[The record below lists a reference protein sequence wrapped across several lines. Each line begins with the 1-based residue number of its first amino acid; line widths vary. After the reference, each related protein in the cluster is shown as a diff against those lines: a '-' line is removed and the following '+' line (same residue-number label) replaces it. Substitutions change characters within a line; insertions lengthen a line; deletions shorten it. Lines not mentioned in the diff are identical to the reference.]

1 MDIYEAIYLRR
12 DVREFIDRPVPDH
25 LLTKI
30 LDAAHHA
37 GSVGFMQP
45 WNFIVVRSPATKDR
59 VYQSFVTANVDGAQR
74 FSGERGELYK
84 SLKLEGIREAPINIA
99 VTCDHSR
106 GGPHTLGRNT
116 IPEMDIYSTCCAVQN
131 LWLAARA
138 EGIGVGWVSIL
149 DPNEVKKVLQIPSH
163 VTLVAYL
170 CVGYPVA
177 FLEKPLLEQVGW
189 RERLSLTEVV
199 PEERSPGAPHS
210 QNTED

>member
-12 DVREFIDRPVPDH
+12 DVREFTDQPVPDQ

-45 WNFIVVRSPATKDR
+45 WNFIVIRSQVTKEKI
-59 VYQSFVTANVDGAQR
+59 YQSFASANTDGAKR
-74 FSGERGELYK
+74 FSGDRGELYK

-116 IPEMDIYSTCCAVQN
+116 MPEMDIYSTCCAIQN

-149 DPNEVKKVLQIPSH
+149 DPIDVKSVLQIPRPI
-163 VTLVAYL
+163 TLVAYL

-177 FLEKPLLEQVGW
+177 FLPKPLLEQVGW
-189 RERLSLTEVV
+189 RDRLSLNEVIFLETW
-199 PEERSPGAPHS
+199 PQTDQPQQS
-210 QNTED
+210 DF

>member
-12 DVREFIDRPVPDH
+12 DVREFTDRPVPDQ

-45 WNFIVVRSPATKDR
+45 WNFIVIKSPATKEK
-59 VYQSFVTANVDGAQR
+59 VYQSFATANMDGARR
-74 FSGERGELYK
+74 FSGDRGELYK

-116 IPEMDIYSTCCAVQN
+116 MPEMDIYSTCCAIQN

-149 DPNEVKKVLQIPSH
+149 DPNEVKALLNIPDH

-177 FLEKPLLEQVGW
+177 FLTKPLLEQVGW
-189 RERLSLTEVV
+189 RDRLALEDVIFQESW
-199 PEERSPGAPHS
+199 PE
-210 QNTED
+210 N